1 VALRNRLAGCS
12 AALALITAGTACAQ
26 VDPMGALYGAPV
38 NGPATNGAQNGRQD
52 GGRQGSARSS
62 GGAIM
67 GVQSVSGAVGA
78 SYAGSQEKGATSLAQ
93 IAMLPKTVQPFT
105 VVLDGS
111 SEKYLRNRP
120 KIAIPAYA
128 LGLQRDSSIT
138 ASAAGKGSD
147 ITPRRTTITSHLAG
161 VSDELGAQLAQE
173 AYDDLVGKL
182 TTAGFEVVTPEQ
194 AAAAPHIQ
202 SLGRYGGPL
211 RVKEGWTVYAPAGAP
226 LIKGYAFETGMA
238 SLAASG
244 SLIGMGKAS
253 QELDA
258 VIITPQL
265 MLNHIGMGGTGQ
277 RNYVGSASVE
287 ARLHFVLTQQSI
299 VPFIWGN
306 DRGGAMPGV
315 FRVKPSGTDEMFG
328 VLVQTEDRSDDAGLT
343 NAFADAGMGS
353 VYRQSLVY
361 AVEADPGRFAALCRA
376 AFQGFNAALVDQI
389 RRARAS

>member
-1 VALRNRLAGCS
+1 MALRTRLAGCT
-12 AALALITAGTACAQ
+12 AAIALVAAGTAAAQ
-26 VDPMGALYGAPV
+26 VDPMGALYGQPV
-38 NGPATNGAQNGRQD
+38 NGPATNGQNGRQ
-52 GGRQGSARSS
+52 GGGPDRN
-62 GGAIM
+62 GGAIV
-67 GVQSVSGAVGA
+67 GVLSVSGAVGE
-78 SYAGSQEKGATSLAQ
+78 SYAGSQEKGSTSLAS
-93 IAMLPKTVQPFT
+93 IAMLPKTVAAFPVT
-105 VVLDGS
+105 LDGAYA
-111 SEKYLRNRP
+111 KYLKNRP

-147 ITPRRTTITSHLAG
+147 ITPRRTTITSHLAN
-161 VSDELGAQLAQE
+161 VSDDLGGQLAQE
-173 AYDDLVGKL
+173 AYDDLVAKL
-182 TTAGFEVVTPEQ
+182 TAAGFEVVTPE
-194 AAAAPHIQ
+194 AMAAAPHIQ
-202 SLGRYGGPL
+202 SLGRYGGPMTAQ
-211 RVKEGWTVYAPAGAP
+211 GYTVYAPAKAP

-277 RNYVGSASVE
+277 RNFVGSASVD

-299 VPFIWGN
+299 VPFVWGN

-315 FRVKPSGTDEMFG
+315 FRVKPSGTEELFG
-328 VLVQTEDRSDDAGLT
+328 VMVQTEDRSDDAGMA
-343 NAFADAGMGS
+343 NAFAEAGVTP

-376 AFQGFNAALVDQI
+376 AFQGFNTALVEEI

>member
-1 VALRNRLAGCS
+1 MALRIQLAGCA
-12 AALALITAGTACAQ
+12 AALALVAAGTAAAQ
-26 VDPMGALYGAPV
+26 VDPMGSLYGQPV
-38 NGPATNGAQNGRQD
+38 NGPAPDRARSGGHQNAARNNGA
-52 GGRQGSARSS
+52 AS
-62 GGAIM
+62 GGAIV
-67 GVQSVSGAVGA
+67 GVQSVSGAVGE
-78 SYAGSQEKGATSLAQ
+78 SYAGSQEKGTTSLAQ
-93 IAMLPKTVQPFT
+93 IAMLPKTVPAFPVT
-105 VVLDGS
+105 LDGS
-111 SEKYLRNRP
+111 SEKYLKNRP
-120 KIAIPAYA
+120 RIAVPAYA
-128 LGLQRDSSIT
+128 FGLQRESSIT

-147 ITPRRTTITSHLAG
+147 ITPRRTTLTSHLSG

-173 AYDDLVGKL
+173 AYDDLVAKL
-182 TTAGFEVVTPEQ
+182 KAAGFEVVTPEEM
-194 AAAAPHIQ
+194 AAAPHIQ
-202 SLGRYGGPL
+202 SLGRYGGPMS
-211 RVKEGWTVYAPAGAP
+211 VKEGWTVYAPSQAP

-238 SLAASG
+238 SLSASG

-287 ARLHFVLTQQSI
+287 ARLHFALTQQSI
-299 VPFIWGN
+299 VPFVWGN

-315 FRVKPSGTDEMFG
+315 FRVKPSGSEELFG
-328 VLVQTEDRSDDAGLT
+328 VMVQTDDRSDDAGMT
-343 NAFADAGMGS
+343 NAFAEAGMGS

-376 AFQGFNAALVDQI
+376 AFQGFNTALVEEI

>member
-1 VALRNRLAGCS
+1 MAFRIRLAGS
-12 AALALITAGTACAQ
+12 AAGLAALIAAGTAAAQ
-26 VDPMGALYGAPV
+26 VDPMGSLYGAPTS
-38 NGPATNGAQNGRQD
+38 GPAQD
-52 GGRQGSARSS
+52 AKASGRQGQTH
-62 GGAIM
+62 GGAVV
-67 GVQSVSGAVGA
+67 GVLSVSGAVGA

-93 IAMLPKTVQPFT
+93 IAMLPGTIQPLAVT
-105 VVLDGS
+105 LDGS
-111 SEKYLRNRP
+111 SEKYLKNRP
-120 KIAIPAYA
+120 RIAVPAYA

-138 ASAAGKGSD
+138 ASAAGRGSD
-147 ITPRRTTITSHLAG
+147 ITPRRTTITSHLQG

-173 AYDDLVGKL
+173 AYDDLIARLKD
-182 TTAGFEVVTPEQ
+182 AGFEVLTPEEM
-194 AAAAPHIQ
+194 AAAPHVQ
-202 SLGRYGGPL
+202 SLGRYGAPL
-211 RVKEGWTVYAPAGAP
+211 RAREGYTVYAPSRAP

-238 SLAASG
+238 ALSASG

-277 RNYVGSASVE
+277 RNFVGSASVD
-287 ARLHFVLTQQSI
+287 AKLHFALTQQSL
-299 VPFIWGN
+299 VPFVWGN

-315 FRVKPSGTDEMFG
+315 FRVKPAGSEELFG
-328 VLVQTEDRSDDAGLT
+328 VMVQTQDRSDDVGLH
-343 NAFADAGMGS
+343 NAFAEAGMGS

-376 AFQGFNAALVDQI
+376 AFQGFNTALVEEI

>member
-1 VALRNRLAGCS
+1 MALRIQLAGCS
-12 AALALITAGTACAQ
+12 AAVALIAAGAAQAQ
-26 VDPMGALYGAPV
+26 VDPMGALYGQPV
-38 NGPATNGAQNGRQD
+38 NGPATNGSQNGRQGAAHHGSGQ
-52 GGRQGSARSS
+52 GG
-62 GGAIM
+62 GGAIV
-67 GVQSVSGAVGA
+67 GVQSVSGAVGE
-78 SYAGSQEKGATSLAQ
+78 SYAGSQEKGTTSLAQ
-93 IAMLPKTVQPFT
+93 IAMLPKTLQPFP
-105 VVLDGS
+105 VVLDGAS
-111 SEKYLRNRP
+111 AKYLKNRP

-128 LGLQRDSSIT
+128 FGLQRDSSIT

-147 ITPRRTTITSHLAG
+147 ITPRRTTITSHLSG
-161 VSDELGAQLAQE
+161 VSDDLAVQLAGE

-182 TTAGFEVVTPEQ
+182 KAAGFEVMAPEEI
-194 AAAAPHIQ
+194 AAAPHIQ
-202 SLGRYGGPL
+202 SLGRYPGPMS
-211 RVKEGWTVYAPAGAP
+211 VKEGWTVYAPAKAP

-277 RNYVGSASVE
+277 RNYVGSASVD
-287 ARLHFVLTQQSI
+287 ARLHFALTQQSI

-328 VLVQTEDRSDDAGLT
+328 VLVQTEDRSDDVGVA
-343 NAFADAGMGS
+343 NAFAEAGMGS

-376 AFQGFNAALVDQI
+376 AFQGFNTALVEEI